1 MDITKILDVEQ
12 SIKNLGMADLYYMV
26 LPKFEDMVL
35 TKYMKPLAEAYTNK
49 DWVELKENAHAIKG
63 ASGYLGAAKLH
74 YACYYM

>member
-1 MDITKILDVEQ
+1 
-12 SIKNLGMADLYYMV
+12 MADLYYMV